1 MSGNALA
8 YIAADKQVFWTA
20 QDVSVSK
27 LKNVRTRP
35 EMLDHVRSPDIGDHN
50 WPAIVSRPELL
61 DGASGRRF
69 RTLVCDLL
77 SVASRMDLVREH
89 FGKRLGISGPQYT
102 MLGTIAH
109 FQGKHGISA
118 GALTQVLHVSSAYVA
133 SETGKL
139 VRRNL
144 LLKRVNPIDR
154 RGVLLSVSPAGRL
167 KLDRMATE
175 VCAVSDRFFGALD
188 PEAFSALCDAASGL
202 VDSSDKAVRY
212 IASMKGV
219 PRSLLRAG

>member
-1 MSGNALA
+1 
-8 YIAADKQVFWTA
+8 
-20 QDVSVSK
+20 
-27 LKNVRTRP
+27 
-35 EMLDHVRSPDIGDHN
+35 MLDHVRDPDNGAYIL
-50 WPAIVSRPELL
+50 PAIVSRPELL
-61 DGASGRRF
+61 DGESDRRF

-89 FGKRLGISGPQYT
+89 FGKRIGISGPQFT

-109 FQGKHGISA
+109 FQGKNGISA
-118 GALTQVLHVSSAYVA
+118 GALAQVLHVSSAYVA

-167 KLDRMATE
+167 KLDRMAAE
-175 VCAVSDRFFGALD
+175 VRAVSDRFFGGLNT
-188 PEAFSALCDAASGL
+188 EGFSALCGAAAAL
-202 VDSSDKAVRY
+202 VDSSEKAVRY
-212 IASMKGV
+212 VASMKGV
-219 PRSLLRAG
+219 PRSLLRRAG